1 MTTHGHSGPAVRDSY
16 QIGHSMWMRGR
27 NVIAFLMLVS
37 YICCAFGFAFD
48 RTQFF
53 HSYLFGFVYFMMIC
67 LGALFFVQVQF
78 LTGSAWSVPVR
89 RFMENIAACLPLGAL
104 LFVPVAL
111 GMHALFS
118 WSHDA
123 SDPMVAAKAGYLNP
137 QFFLIRAAIYF
148 LIWTVWSGSIYVQS
162 TRQDT
167 TKSIRQMHAMSAWS
181 APGLLLLFLTATLA
195 SFDWVMSL
203 NPKWYSTIFGIY
215 CLAGGG
221 LAFMAVVTL
230 ISLGFRGAGVLKH
243 TINVEHYHDLGKW
256 MFAITVF
263 WAYIAFSQYMLIW
276 YANIPEETI
285 FFKMR
290 SHGSWGY
297 WSILLIVGHFIVPFL
312 VLLGRAAKR
321 NFQVLALMA
330 GWILAMH
337 FVDIYWLVMP
347 NFTPYLNLHWMDFAA
362 FVAVGSTM
370 ALLFWWRLKQHAL
383 LPVGDMRF
391 EEGLAFENA

>member
-1 MTTHGHSGPAVRDSY
+1 MTTHAVSATRDSY
-16 QIGHSMWMRGR
+16 DISHGLWARGR

-37 YICCAFGFAFD
+37 YICLAFGYAFD
-48 RTQFF
+48 HTQFF
-53 HSYLFGFVYFMMIC
+53 RSYLFAFVYFVMIC

-89 RFMENIAACLPLGAL
+89 RFMESISALLPVGAL
-104 LFVPVAL
+104 LFIPVAV
-111 GMHALFS
+111 GMKVLYS
-118 WSHDA
+118 WTRENHDPLLLSKSA
-123 SDPMVAAKAGYLNP
+123 WLNP
-137 QFFLIRAAIYF
+137 EAFLIRAGIYF
-148 LIWTVWSGSIYVQS
+148 LIWTIWSGSIYVQS
-162 TRQDT
+162 TKQDT
-167 TKSIRQMHAMSAWS
+167 TKSIKQMHILSAWS
-181 APGLLLLFLTATLA
+181 APGLLLGFLTGSLA

-203 NPKWYSTIFGIY
+203 SPKWYSTIFGIY

-221 LAFMAVVTL
+221 LAMMAVLTL
-230 ISLGFRGAGVLKH
+230 IGLGFRRVNVLKN
-243 TINVEHYHDLGKW
+243 TITEEHYHDLGKW

-290 SHGSWGY
+290 YSGSWGW
-297 WSILLIVGHFIVPFL
+297 WSMLLVVGHFVVPFL

-321 NFQVLALMA
+321 NYQVLALMA

-337 FVDIYWLVMP
+337 FVDVYWLVMP
-347 NFTPYLNLHWMDFAA
+347 NFTPYLNLNWMDFAA

-370 ALLFWWRLKQHAL
+370 AFVFWWRLKQHAL
-383 LPVGDMRF
+383 VPVGDMRF
-391 EEGLAFENA
+391 EEGLAFENV

>member
-1 MTTHGHSGPAVRDSY
+1 MSMHAAATTRDSFDLKH
-16 QIGHSMWMRGR
+16 GVWVRGR

-48 RTQFF
+48 RAQFF
-53 HSYLFGFVYFMMIC
+53 HSYLFAFIYFIMIC

-89 RFMENIAACLPLGAL
+89 RFMENIAACLPMGAL
-104 LFVPVAL
+104 LFIPVAL
-111 GMHALFS
+111 GIKVLYP
-118 WSHDA
+118 WTQPNHDA
-123 SDPMVAAKAGYLNP
+123 ILQSKSAWLNP
-137 QFFLIRAAIYF
+137 EGFLIRAGIYF
-148 LIWTVWSGSIYVQS
+148 LIWTIWSGSIYMQS
-162 TRQDT
+162 TKQDT
-167 TKSIRQMHAMSAWS
+167 TKSIKQMHILSAWS
-181 APGLLLLFLTATLA
+181 APGLLLGFLTGSLA

-215 CLAGGG
+215 CMAGGG
-221 LAFMAVVTL
+221 LAFMAVITL
-230 ISLGFRGAGVLKH
+230 IGLGFRGSNILKN
-243 TINVEHYHDLGKW
+243 TITEEHYHDLGKW
-256 MFAITVF
+256 MFAVTVF
-263 WAYIAFSQYMLIW
+263 WAYIAYSQYMLIW

-290 SHGSWGY
+290 NSGTWGA
-297 WSILLIVGHFIVPFL
+297 WSLLLVVGHFFVPFL

-321 NFQVLALMA
+321 NYTVLSLMA

-337 FVDIYWLVMP
+337 FVDIYWLLMP
-347 NFTPYLNLHWMDFAA
+347 NFTPYVNLNWMDFAA

-370 ALLFWWRLKQHAL
+370 AFLFWWRLRHHAL
-383 LPVGDMRF
+383 VPVGDMRF

>member
-1 MTTHGHSGPAVRDSY
+1 MTTHAAAPMRDSFKLNH
-16 QIGHSMWMRGR
+16 GVWLRGR

-48 RTQFF
+48 RVQFF
-53 HSYLFGFVYFMMIC
+53 RSYLFGFIYFIMIC

-89 RFMENIAACLPLGAL
+89 RFMENIAACLPMGAL
-104 LFVPVAL
+104 LFIPVAI
-111 GMHALFS
+111 GMKVLYP
-118 WSHDA
+118 WTQQNN
-123 SDPMVAAKAGYLNP
+123 DPILQSKSAWLNP
-137 QFFLIRAAIYF
+137 EGFLLRAGIYF
-148 LIWTVWSGSIYVQS
+148 LIWTVWSGSIYLQS
-162 TRQDT
+162 TKQDD
-167 TKSIRQMHAMSAWS
+167 TKSIKQMHILSAWS
-181 APGLLLLFLTATLA
+181 APGLLLGFLTGSLA

-203 NPKWYSTIFGIY
+203 LPKWYSTIFGIY
-215 CLAGGG
+215 CMAGGG
-221 LAFMAVVTL
+221 LAFMAAITL
-230 ISLGFRGAGVLKH
+230 ISLGFRGVDILKN
-243 TINVEHYHDLGKW
+243 TITDEHYHDLGKW

-290 SHGSWGY
+290 YSGSWGV
-297 WSILLIVGHFIVPFL
+297 WSLVLVIGHFVIPFL

-321 NFQVLALMA
+321 NHQVLALMA
-330 GWILAMH
+330 GWTLAMH

-347 NFTPYLNLHWMDFAA
+347 NFTPYVNLNWMDFAA

-370 ALLFWWRLKQHAL
+370 AFLFWWRLRHHAL
-383 LPVGDMRF
+383 LPIGDMRF
-391 EEGLAFENA
+391 EEGLAFKNA